1 MKLAAVFCD
10 NAVFQANKPIRVFGE
25 GKGKGS
31 IEFDGKEYFV
41 KSDGYFEIELD
52 PHGYGGPYELKYSF
66 GKNVG
71 VIKNIFVGE
80 VLLLAGQSN
89 LQFTIGESEYEK
101 SHVEIA
107 DNRLIRAYTTKRLE
121 KNQELQ
127 EEDGWVE
134 CTKENLLKWSA
145 IGYHLAGRISRER
158 NCAVGIACAYQGASI
173 IHTWLPRKVTLSDEL
188 RVDEQ
193 KLYTELYPLYLN
205 WNLPGTLYEY
215 QFKKISRYNF
225 GDVIWYQG
233 ETDAESV
240 TNSSYGKL
248 LKALVETWRSDM
260 CDDVHFTIVQ
270 IHNLGEKPTKMWKT
284 VQKQQLAAEK
294 HIKNVTVVKS
304 ADLSETDNIH
314 PVNKLPLAD
323 RIFDLVF
330 KK

>member
-1 MKLAAVFCD
+1 MKLAAIFCD

-41 KSDGYFEIELD
+41 KSDRYFEIELD
-52 PHGYGGPYELKYSF
+52 KHGYGGPYELKYSF

-127 EEDGWVE
+127 EEYGWVE

-145 IGYHLAGRISRER
+145 LGYHLASRISRER

-173 IHTWLPRKVTLSDEL
+173 IHTWLPRKVTLRDDL

-215 QFKKISRYNF
+215 QFRKISRYNF

-240 TNSSYGKL
+240 TSATYGKL

-260 CDDVHFTIVQ
+260 GDDVHFTIVQ
-270 IHNLGEKPTKMWKT
+270 IHNLGEKPTKMWRT